1 MFGYVTINK
10 AELKVKDYD
19 KYHAFYC
26 GLCHA
31 LKKRYGRLGQFTL
44 TYDMT
49 FVTLLLTSLYE
60 EKSVRMKE
68 HCLVHPAAKQDIIYN
83 RFSDYGADMNMLL
96 TYYKLLDDWE
106 DDRDYKALIMAGLL
120 KKRCR
125 RAVMENPRQAKAIKT
140 YIVENKACENANE
153 KDFDKVA
160 GCTGRMMAELL
171 CFKQDEWSEYL
182 RQLGFYLGKFI
193 YLMDAYDDLD
203 KDERDGSYNPLR
215 QLIKAG
221 RSKEQIEAK
230 AYDMLMMMGAGA
242 AAGFEKLPILEN
254 TDILRNILYS
264 GIWGKY
270 NEKTKPRNGEK
281 NERSI

>member
-31 LKKRYGRLGQFTL
+31 LKRRYGLLGQCTL

-60 EKSVRMKE
+60 EKSVHLKE
-68 HCLVHPAAKQDIIYN
+68 RCIVHPAAGHDAYYN

-96 TYYKLLDDWE
+96 TYYKLLDDW
-106 DDRDYKALIMAGLL
+106 DDDKNFKALIMAGLL
-120 KKRCR
+120 KRRCR
-125 RAVMENPRQAKAIKT
+125 RAVMENPRQAKAVKN
-140 YIVENKACENANE
+140 YIVENKACEDAGE
-153 KDFDKVA
+153 KDFDRVA

-171 CFKQDEWSEYL
+171 CYREDEWSGYL

-193 YLMDAYDDLD
+193 YLMDAYDDLE
-203 KDERDGSYNPLR
+203 KDEKDGNYNPLR
-215 QLIKAG
+215 QLLRAG
-221 RSKEQIEAK
+221 MSSEQIDEK
-230 AYDMLMMMGAGA
+230 AYAMLMMMGAGA
-242 AAGFEKLPILEN
+242 TAGFEKLPILEN
-254 TDILRNILYS
+254 VDILRNILYS
-264 GIWGKY
+264 GIWGRY
-270 NEKTKPRNGEK
+270 NEKKKPKAEPRKGK
-281 NERSI
+281 R

>member
-68 HCLVHPAAKQDIIYN
+68 HCLVHPAAKHDIIYN

-125 RAVMENPRQAKAIKT
+125 RAVMENPDRKST
-140 YIVENKACENANE
+140 RLNSSHR
-153 KDFDKVA
+153 
-160 GCTGRMMAELL
+160 T
-171 CFKQDEWSEYL
+171 
-182 RQLGFYLGKFI
+182 
-193 YLMDAYDDLD
+193 
-203 KDERDGSYNPLR
+203 
-215 QLIKAG
+215 
-221 RSKEQIEAK
+221 
-230 AYDMLMMMGAGA
+230 
-242 AAGFEKLPILEN
+242 
-254 TDILRNILYS
+254 
-264 GIWGKY
+264 
-270 NEKTKPRNGEK
+270 
-281 NERSI
+281 